1 MLDGAAWQANRA
13 ETKLAQAKQAENGRS
28 ELGAFLRA
36 RRETLSRAD
45 AGLPT
50 LGRTRTSGLRREDVS
65 YLSGVSVT
73 WYTWLEQGRDIHP
86 SRQVLDAIARALRLT
101 VAEHDYLLALAG
113 YSPATA
119 SAPAPVAI
127 APPQVQR
134 LMDALAG
141 SPAYTVT
148 ADWRIAGWNAAYA
161 ALYPGVA
168 TAHGEDRNL
177 LWLVFTDPYVRE
189 LLPDWEATS
198 RRFVAEFRAD
208 AGPRLGDPA
217 YLALVARL
225 EAASPEFRTAWAAH
239 DIEGFA
245 SRERMFR
252 HPTAGLLTLEHHQ
265 LSPSDHPDL
274 HVVIYTPAPGSDSA
288 ARLAQLL
295 SQRRPRVDPAAPT
308 RKDTHGPAAL
318 G

>member
-1 MLDGAAWQANRA
+1 MATHDGAARQAQRA
-13 ETKLAQAKQAENGRS
+13 EVKQAEAKRAEAKRAQTKRADNGRS

-101 VAEHDYLLALAG
+101 VTEHDYLLALAG
-113 YSPATA
+113 YSPA
-119 SAPAPVAI
+119 PVATHSRVVT
-127 APPQVQR
+127 APTQLQR
-134 LMDALAG
+134 FMDALAD

-148 ADWRIAGWNAAYA
+148 ADWHIAGWNAAYA

-168 TAHGEDRNL
+168 TARAEDRNL

-189 LLPDWEATS
+189 LLPDWDVTS

-217 YLALVARL
+217 FLDLISRL
-225 EAASPEFRTAWAAH
+225 EEASPEFRSAWAAH
-239 DIEGFA
+239 DIEGFT
-245 SRERMFR
+245 SRERVFR
-252 HPTAGLLTLEHHQ
+252 HFTAGLITLEHHQ
-265 LSPSDHPDL
+265 FVPSDHPDL
-274 HVVIYTPAPGSDSA
+274 RVVVYTPAP
-288 ARLAQLL
+288 
-295 SQRRPRVDPAAPT
+295 
-308 RKDTHGPAAL
+308 
-318 G
+318 

>member
-1 MLDGAAWQANRA
+1 VAIEVRSRA
-13 ETKLAQAKQAENGRS
+13 

-36 RRETLSRAD
+36 RRESLSRSD

-50 LGRTRTSGLRREDVS
+50 IGRARTSGLRREEVS

-86 SRQVLDAIARALRLT
+86 SRQVLDALARTLRLT
-101 VAEHDYLLALAG
+101 VTEHAYALSLAG
-113 YSPATA
+113 YSPAVT
-119 SAPAPVAI
+119 SATPPVAI

-134 LMDALAG
+134 LMDAVAG
-141 SPAYTVT
+141 SPSYTVT

-161 ALYPGVA
+161 VLYPGVA
-168 TAHGEDRNL
+168 TARGEDRNL

-189 LLPDWEATS
+189 LLPDWELTS

-217 YLALVARL
+217 YLDLVARL
-225 EAASPEFRTAWAAH
+225 EQASPEFRAAWAAH

-245 SRERMFR
+245 SRERLFR
-252 HPTAGLLTLEHHQ
+252 HPSAGLLTLEHHQ

-274 HVVIYTPAPGSDSA
+274 HIVIYTPVPGTDA
-288 ARLAQLL
+288 AERLTQLL
-295 SQRRPRVDPAAPT
+295 TTQLPERAQRVEGPPA
-308 RKDTHGPAAL
+308 
-318 G
+318 

>member
-1 MLDGAAWQANRA
+1 MGIPQ
-13 ETKLAQAKQAENGRS
+13 QSRS

-36 RRETLSRAD
+36 RRENLPRAD
-45 AGLPT
+45 AGLPPV
-50 LGRTRTSGLRREDVS
+50 GRARTSGLRREEVS

-86 SRQVLDAIARALRLT
+86 SRQVLDALARTLRLT
-101 VAEHDYLLALAG
+101 VTEHAYLLSLAG

-119 SAPAPVAI
+119 AAPAPVAT
-127 APPQVQR
+127 APAQLQR

-141 SPAYTVT
+141 SPAYTIT

-168 TAHGEDRNL
+168 SARAEDRNL

-189 LLPDWEATS
+189 LLPDWDVAS

-208 AGPRLGDPA
+208 AGPRLGDPS
-217 YLALVARL
+217 YLDLVARL
-225 EAASPEFRTAWAAH
+225 EEASPEFRSAWAAH

-245 SRERMFR
+245 SRERVFR
-252 HPTAGLLTLEHHQ
+252 HPAAGMLTLEHQ
-265 LSPSDHPDL
+265 QFVPSDHPDL
-274 HVVIYTPAPGSDSA
+274 HVIIYTPAPGTDAA
-288 ARLAQLL
+288 ARLAAIT
-295 SQRRPRVDPAAPT
+295 SGAPVPACTA
-308 RKDTHGPAAL
+308 THAT
-318 G
+318 